1 MKRRGQ
7 RGFSLLEV
15 LLAATLG
22 ALALLV
28 VMELFSGGLRVA
40 ERVRTSREDAGL
52 ALAGEQV
59 ERDLRNAFPFYA
71 IGFDGSAD
79 EMEFAGWAMDA
90 TPPRPVRIR
99 YRWDALRGILWRS
112 ELSFPGEISERT
124 DVIAEGLIQCEWAYL
139 NPESTGS
146 ADPLWMSRWNDS
158 ARPPPAIRW
167 DVRRPG
173 PDRPTHRRIL
183 ALPRGSQIF
192 YRKT

>member
-1 MKRRGQ
+1 MKRHGR

-22 ALALLV
+22 TLALVV
-28 VMELFSGGLRVA
+28 VMGLFSGGLRVA
-40 ERVRTSREDAGL
+40 DRVRTSREDAGL

-71 IGFDGSAD
+71 IGFEGRGD
-79 EMEFAGWAMDA
+79 EMEFAGWSMDA

-99 YRWDALRGILWRS
+99 YTWDALRGILWRS
-112 ELSFPGEISERT
+112 ELSVPGEIPERS
-124 DVIAEGLIQCEWAYL
+124 DILAEGLIQCEWAYL

-146 ADPLWMSRWNDS
+146 SAPFWMSSWNDVV
-158 ARPPPAIRW
+158 RTPPAIRW

-173 PDRPTHRRIL
+173 LDRPTHRRIL

>member
-1 MKRRGQ
+1 MRPRGR

-15 LLAATLG
+15 LMAATLG

-71 IGFDGSAD
+71 IGFEGSAD
-79 EMEFAGWAMDA
+79 AMEFAGWALDV

-112 ELSFPGEISERT
+112 EVSFPGEISERT

-146 ADPLWMSRWNDS
+146 AAPLWMARWNDS
-158 ARPPPAIRW
+158 TRLPPAIRW

-173 PDRPTHRRIL
+173 PDRPPHRRIL
-183 ALPRGSQIF
+183 ALPRGAQIF

>member
-1 MKRRGQ
+1 MKKRGR

-22 ALALLV
+22 ALALLG
-28 VMELFSGGLRVA
+28 VMGLFAGGIRVA
-40 ERVRTSREDAGL
+40 ERLKMSREDAGL

-71 IGFDGSAD
+71 IGFEGRS
-79 EMEFAGWAMDA
+79 EGLEFAGWSTEG

-99 YRWDALRGILWRS
+99 YTWDAQQGILRRS
-112 ELSFPGEISERT
+112 VWSFPGETPIRT
-124 DVIAEGLIQCEWAYL
+124 DVLIDGLIQCEWAYL
-139 NPESTGS
+139 NPESIG
-146 ADPLWMSRWNDS
+146 AGNPVWLARWS
-158 ARPPPAIRW
+158 EAASLPPAIRW

-173 PDRPTHRRIL
+173 LDRPTHRRIL
-183 ALPRGSQIF
+183 ALPRGTQIF